1 MAPPLLFPGTTPVMS
16 RPALIA
22 ALAVAAVAATTAA
35 ADAGADHLAGA
46 ATTRRVRP
54 DVTLSFHFGL
64 HQALADGNFDAGSD
78 LRVGRLTMTVGDGR
92 LLAVS
97 RRASA
102 LTLEVDEE
110 ALRIVSPISAG
121 AQVGVE
127 LGRGAFAAIDAKLH
141 ATDIYIGTESTR
153 YRALTAGAAI
163 GWRLRV
169 WRDLVITTSMCYWPQ
184 VWDDAPDAGAEV
196 RSTSGEVSRHLRLDV
211 HEAGFLAGVSAGW
224 SWDG

>member
-1 MAPPLLFPGTTPVMS
+1 MS
-16 RPALIA
+16 RPALLAA
-22 ALAVAAVAATTAA
+22 ALATIALVATPTVAR
-35 ADAGADHLAGA
+35 AGTDHLAA
-46 ATTRRVRP
+46 APSASSATARQVRP

-78 LRVGRLTMTVGDGR
+78 LRVGRLTMTLGEGR

-97 RRASA
+97 RQASA

-110 ALRIVSPISAG
+110 ALRIVSPISTG
-121 AQVGVE
+121 AQIGVE

-141 ATDIYIGTESTR
+141 STDLYIGTESTR
-153 YRALTAGAAI
+153 YRAVTAGAAI
-163 GWRLRV
+163 GWRVRV
-169 WRDLVITTSMCYWPQ
+169 WRDLVITTSMRYWPQ

-196 RSTSGEVSRHLRLDV
+196 RSTSGEVSRHLALDV
-211 HEAGFLAGVSAGW
+211 HEAGLLASVSAGW

>member
-1 MAPPLLFPGTTPVMS
+1 MS
-16 RPALIA
+16 RPVLIA
-22 ALAVAAVAATTAA
+22 ALAVAAVAATTTA
-35 ADAGADHLAGA
+35 ADAGADHLASA
-46 ATTRRVRP
+46 ATATTRRVRP

-97 RRASA
+97 RQPSA

-141 ATDIYIGTESTR
+141 ATDIYIGTESSR

-169 WRDLVITTSMCYWPQ
+169 WRDLVITTSMRYWPQ

-196 RSTSGEVSRHLRLDV
+196 RSTSGDVSRHLRLDV

>member
-1 MAPPLLFPGTTPVMS
+1 MS
-16 RPALIA
+16 RPSLLLAAIAL
-22 ALAVAAVAATTAA
+22 VAAAAPTA
-35 ADAGADHLAGA
+35 ADAGTDHVASA
-46 ATTRRVRP
+46 SSATTRRVRP

-78 LRVGRLTMTVGDGR
+78 LRVGRLTMTLGDGR

-97 RRASA
+97 RQASA

-141 ATDIYIGTESTR
+141 STDIYIGTESTR

-163 GWRLRV
+163 GWRMRV
-169 WRDLVITTSMCYWPQ
+169 WRDLVITTSMRYWPQ